1 MQDWCRGYCAME
13 QVFSFA
19 RVFPDWCQ
27 GYCAMRI
34 KNTRK
39 YDKIKDGFIIVSG
52 YNFISGRPGIMDKST
67 TKQLADILAK
77 IDSMK
82 EMEQYMEIP
91 KVKGNFGNFAE
102 YFRSLPDV
110 HKMDSAELI
119 RKSGLERS
127 YFYQVMK
134 GTRNPGRDKVLRLCL
149 GAGLGLKETTRALE
163 LSGNAVLYPRKRR
176 DIILTVAINQ
186 EAGVDEA
193 NLLLF
198 KYNEDP
204 LE

>member
-1 MQDWCRGYCAME
+1 
-13 QVFSFA
+13 
-19 RVFPDWCQ
+19 
-27 GYCAMRI
+27 
-34 KNTRK
+34 
-39 YDKIKDGFIIVSG
+39 
-52 YNFISGRPGIMDKST
+52 MDKST

-134 GTRNPGRDKVLRLCL
+134 GTRNPGRDKVLTHPVTMY
-149 GAGLGLKETTRALE
+149 AKQ
-163 LSGNAVLYPRKRR
+163 V
-176 DIILTVAINQ
+176 LTVAINQ